1 MNKENADFLKERL
14 FFLGFGDKLNAE
26 LEKKMQAGEEKFKL
40 PMVAEFT
47 KGDRKDIVEYSVD
60 FGKSKQNDMYFLNNY
75 RATLAK
81 PDPEQERSQT
91 FYLSKGKGITAKEA
105 YNLLDGRAVHKDLTN
120 KEGEPYQA
128 WLVLNAKKED
138 NGNHKIQ
145 QYHSAWGYNVEKSL
159 HKHPIKELGDAT
171 STADL
176 VKSMEKGNLQQVTF
190 SREGK
195 EEKMYIE
202 ANPKDKSINV
212 YNEKMQKQ
220 FQGVREHKGEAEGK
234 RNENPKES
242 VESKKSDKKEK
253 TEDGE
258 TKEKKSKGRKISA

>member
-26 LEKKMQAGEEKFKL
+26 LEKKMQSGEERFKL

-47 KGDRKDIVEYSVD
+47 KGDKKDIVEYSLD

-81 PDPEQERSQT
+81 LDPEQERSQT
-91 FYLSKGKGITAKEA
+91 FYINKGKGVTAKEA
-105 YNLLDGRAVHKDLTN
+105 YNLLDGRAVHKDLTT
-120 KEGEPYQA
+120 KEGDPYQA
-128 WLVLNAKKED
+128 WLVLNSKKED
-138 NGNHKIQ
+138 NGNHKVQ

-159 HKHPIKELGDAT
+159 HKHPIKELGEAA
-171 STADL
+171 STAEL
-176 VKSMEKGNLQQVTF
+176 VKSMEKGNLHQVTF
-190 SREGK
+190 KRDGQ

-202 ANPKDKSINV
+202 ANPKDKNINV

-220 FQGVREHKGEAEGK
+220 FQGVREHKGETEGK
-234 RNENPKES
+234 
-242 VESKKSDKKEK
+242 
-253 TEDGE
+253 
-258 TKEKKSKGRKISA
+258 TKENSQSAPENKKDNKKDKGEDVDASERKSKGRRVSA